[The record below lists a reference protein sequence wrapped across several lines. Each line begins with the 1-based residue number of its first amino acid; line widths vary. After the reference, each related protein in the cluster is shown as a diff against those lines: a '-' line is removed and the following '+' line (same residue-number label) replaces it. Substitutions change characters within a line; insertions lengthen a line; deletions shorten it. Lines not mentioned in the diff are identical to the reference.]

1 MSWGRLL
8 LGSAV
13 FAVLGAAGVTLI
25 GLLFGDPVDWS
36 GALLGAALLFVLF
49 ATLPWWQPRLERF
62 FGPAASGRRRT
73 RAGSDDQAPPAGDA

>member
-1 MSWGRLL
+1 LL

-13 FAVLGAAGVTLI
+13 YAVLGAAGVTLI

-36 GALLGAALLFVLF
+36 GALLTAALLFVLF

-62 FGPAASGRRRT
+62 FGPRGGGRRQRK
-73 RAGSDDQAPPAGDA
+73 ANSDSSDQGPPR